1 MSMIPE
7 GYGAVPDRKRETAIR
22 LIKASN
28 EVLHDEG
35 VSVIATSDGYHVPIE
50 VLDKYEEM
58 LSDDDLA
65 IDSPVVP
72 DPFSLKSP
80 HTKWTAWAPSTS
92 HEDERTLETGSTPLT
107 ETAANVTK
115 VMDEQQTGVGT
126 EVAPA
131 AGEDGAEGDESKVA
145 KKAKG
150 EPAGNAA
157 AKAWLNFAKKQD
169 NWDDADAELGRDDLR
184 AKYGSVN

>member
-22 LIKASN
+22 LIKASK
-28 EVLHDEG
+28 EVLDDDG
-35 VSVIATSDGYHVPIE
+35 VSVIATSDGYHVPVE
-50 VLDKYEEM
+50 VLDRYEEM

-65 IDSPVVP
+65 IDSPEVP

-80 HTKWTAWAPSTS
+80 HTKWTPWAPSTS
-92 HEDERTLETGSTPLT
+92 HEDERTLETGSTPQT

-131 AGEDGAEGDESKVA
+131 AGEVEDDEPKVA

-157 AKAWLNFAKKQD
+157 GKAWLNFAKKQD
-169 NWDDADAELGRDDLR
+169 NWDDADAELGRDELR
-184 AKYGSVN
+184 AKYGTAN